1 MIQERR
7 KFSDRKFKEN
17 KFTEFEPPLSLKGK
31 VENLFQTSGPTI
43 FQVFDGD
50 QLVELAGFSGAG
62 VRAYPEINP
71 GDFVKISYLVLEHNG
86 RKRPEIT
93 AMVKIEGEEKDEIE
107 KTLTEKFNQKIAP
120 VNTEFLIKSQ
130 TLEKMKPRFIEAAK
144 RIREAIFTGR
154 SIIIRHHADTDGFV
168 AGVALERSILP
179 LIKSEE
185 EWKYYRRS
193 VSRTPF
199 YSIEDAIRDI
209 TYYVERKQ
217 KGEARTPLL
226 ILLDNGSTEE
236 DVVGIR
242 KARIYGFDIIVLDHH
257 NPGEANV
264 DEYVDVHI
272 NPHLFGSDRNLTAGM
287 ISTELAR
294 FVNPVENIS
303 FFPALAGAGDY
314 ARGQEMDQYM
324 EISKKQDLNLEELR
338 KISLCIDYEAYY
350 LGYIEGKG
358 LIDDLLRGDME
369 RHKNMIELLYSE
381 IQSRLKTALE
391 IVDKYKKQE
400 NLNGMNLVQLDL
412 ENSIMRREY
421 PNIGKVTGL
430 LFEKYLKEDPN
441 TVVLGV
447 TDDLC
452 VIRASETCGFSLQ
465 DFMKRITGKILGF
478 SGGGHENAGTIK
490 YIKAVRA
497 QILKELRDYVSEL
510 GKDGVK

>member
-1 MIQERR
+1 MIQKRSFPEKRE
-7 KFSDRKFKEN
+7 K
-17 KFTEFEPPLSLKGK
+17 KFTEFEPPMMIKGR

-50 QLVELAGFSGAG
+50 QLIELAGFSGAG
-62 VRAYPEINP
+62 VRAYPEIAI
-71 GDFVKISYLVLEHNG
+71 GDFARISYVELEHNG

-93 AMVKIEGEEKDEIE
+93 AMVKIEGQEKDEIE
-107 KTLTEKFNQKIAP
+107 KYIKDKFQKKISPPNTDFMIASP
-120 VNTEFLIKSQ
+120 ALD
-130 TLEKMKPRFIEAAK
+130 KMKARFVDAAK
-144 RIREAIFTGR
+144 MIREAIFTGR

-168 AGVALERSILP
+168 AGIALERAILP

-199 YSIEDAIRDI
+199 HSIEDAIRDI
-209 TYYVERKQ
+209 TYYVDRKQ
-217 KGEARTPLL
+217 KGEERTPLL

-242 KARIYGFDIIVLDHH
+242 KARIYGFGIIVMDHH

-264 DEYVDVHI
+264 DQYVDVHI

-287 ISTELAR
+287 ITTELAR
-294 FVNPVENIS
+294 FVNPVENVT
-303 FFPALAGAGDY
+303 FLPALAGAGDY
-314 ARGQEMDQYM
+314 AKGSEMEQYLKIA
-324 EISKKQDLNLEELR
+324 EKSGLSLEEMK

-350 LGYIEGKG
+350 LGHMEGKG
-358 LIDDLLRGDME
+358 IIDDLMREDME
-369 RHKNMIELLYSE
+369 RHKNMIDLLYSE
-381 IQSRLKTALE
+381 ITERLKVALE
-391 IVDKYKKQE
+391 IVDRYKKVSR
-400 NLNGMNLVQLDL
+400 LNGMNLVELDL

-447 TDDLC
+447 TEDMC

-465 DFMKRITGKILGF
+465 DFMKRISGKMIGF

-490 YIKAVRA
+490 YIKAVKESVLR
-497 QILKELRDYVSEL
+497 ELRDYVSEL
-510 GKDGVK
+510 GKEGVK

>member
-1 MIQERR
+1 MIQQR
-7 KFSDRKFKEN
+7 KFTDRKPKEN
-17 KFTEFEPPLSLKGK
+17 KFTEFEPPLSLRGK

-43 FQVFDGD
+43 FQVFDGE

-62 VRAYPEINP
+62 IRAYPEINP
-71 GDFVKISYLVLEHNG
+71 GDFVKISYMVLEHNG

-93 AMVKIEGEEKDEIE
+93 SMIKIEGAERED
-107 KTLTEKFNQKIAP
+107 TEKFIREKFLQKTAP
-120 VNTEFLIKSQ
+120 VNTRFLIKSDA
-130 TLEKMKPRFIEAAK
+130 LEKMKPRFEEAAR

-168 AGVALERSILP
+168 AGIALERAILP
-179 LIKSEE
+179 LISSEE

-209 TYYVERKQ
+209 THYIERKQ
-217 KGEARTPLL
+217 KGEQRTPLL

-257 NPGEANV
+257 NPGDANV

-294 FVNPVENIS
+294 FVNMVENVT
-303 FFPALAGAGDY
+303 FLPALAGAGDY
-314 ARGQEMDQYM
+314 ARGMEMDQYM
-324 EISKKQDLNLEELR
+324 SIAEKQGLSLEELK

-358 LIDDLLRGDME
+358 LIDDLLMQDME
-369 RHKNMIELLYSE
+369 RHKSMIELLYSE

-391 IVDKYKKQE
+391 IVDTYKKQE

-430 LFEKYLKEDPN
+430 LFEKYLKESPN
-441 TVVLGV
+441 TVVLGI

-452 VIRASETCGFSLQ
+452 VIRASETSGFSLQ
-465 DFMKRITGKILGF
+465 DFMKRISGRIMGF

-490 YIKAVRA
+490 YIKAVKS
-497 QILKELRDYVSEL
+497 QLIKELKDYVSEL
-510 GKDGVK
+510 GRDGVK